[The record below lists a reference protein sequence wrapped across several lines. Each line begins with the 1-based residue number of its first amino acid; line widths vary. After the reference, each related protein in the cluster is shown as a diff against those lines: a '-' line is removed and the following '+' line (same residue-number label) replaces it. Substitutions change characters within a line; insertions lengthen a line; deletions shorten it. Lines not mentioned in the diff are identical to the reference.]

1 MKLIIQSEEK
11 DIFGVF
17 HLSVLVDSKEYTFH
31 LTSEYALRQAKNS
44 IRKRRPGRALNI
56 LKDFNRKEIYDA
68 ETNYNL

>member
-1 MKLIIQSEEK
+1 LKLIIQSEEK